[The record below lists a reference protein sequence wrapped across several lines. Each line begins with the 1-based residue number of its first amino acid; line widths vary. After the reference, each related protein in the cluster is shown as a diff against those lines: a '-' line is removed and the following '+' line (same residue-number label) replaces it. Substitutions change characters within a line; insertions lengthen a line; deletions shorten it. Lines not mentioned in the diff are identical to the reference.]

1 MEDLD
6 FSAPPKKALY
16 DPAVARA
23 FFKMAGTEEAV
34 PHGKPF
40 FVENEKTGGLFSK
53 SARMYFLVDGEVS
66 LTAKN
71 KLLGTIDAGQIF
83 GEMAVIAQSP
93 RTATATAK
101 TDCRAISL
109 DEKQFQKAIQRI
121 PEFALMLMSILIDR
135 VREVG
140 ARVTGTRLADEAT
153 LSKRS
158 VFEKKVLDD
167 LRQEFEGNAPVHAP
181 KGKVIMAQG
190 EAAAFMYVVLDGRV
204 AISFKDRVVERVG
217 PGGVVGEM
225 ALIDQSPRVA
235 TATAETECA
244 LLSINRKDFLLFIKT
259 KPDFSTSLLKSLA
272 ERLRHMNTQ
281 LN

>member
-6 FSAPPKKALY
+6 FSTAPKKAIY

-23 FFKMAGTEEAV
+23 FFKMAGSEETV
-34 PHGKPF
+34 PSGKAF
-40 FVENEKTGGLFSK
+40 FVESEKSGGLFGK
-53 SARMYFLVDGEVS
+53 SAKMYFLVDGEVS

-71 KLLGTIDAGQIF
+71 KVIASISAGQIF
-83 GEMAVIAQSP
+83 GEMASLAQLP

-101 TDCRAISL
+101 TDCHAISL

-140 ARVTGTRLADEAT
+140 ARVTGTRLTDET
-153 LSKRS
+153 SLSKRS
-158 VFEKKVLDD
+158 VFERKVLDD
-167 LRQEFEGNAPVHAP
+167 LQREFEGHVPMHAP

-190 EAAAFMYVVLDGRV
+190 EGAAFMYVVLDGRV
-204 AISFKDRVVERVG
+204 AVLFKDRVVERVG

-225 ALIDQSPRVA
+225 ALIDQSARVA
-235 TATAETECA
+235 TAKAETECT
-244 LLSINRKDFLLFIKT
+244 LLAINRRDFLTFIKT
-259 KPDFSTSLLKSLA
+259 KPDFSMALLKSLV

-281 LN
+281 LK

>member
-6 FSAPPKKALY
+6 FSVPPRKALY

-23 FFKMAGTEEAV
+23 FFKMAGTEETITQ
-34 PHGKPF
+34 GKSF
-40 FVENEKTGGLFSK
+40 FVENEKTGGLFAK
-53 SARMYFLVDGEVS
+53 GARMYFLLDGEVG
-66 LTAKN
+66 LTANK
-71 KLLGTIDAGQIF
+71 KLLGTITTGQIF
-83 GEMAVIAQSP
+83 GEMALLAQVP

-101 TDCRAISL
+101 TDCRAITL
-109 DEKQFQKAIQRI
+109 DEKQFQRSIQRI
-121 PEFALMLMSILIDR
+121 PEFALMLMSMMIDR

-140 ARVTGTRLADEAT
+140 ARVTGSSLADETA

-167 LRQEFEGNAPVHAP
+167 LQREFEGHAPVHAP

-190 EAAAFMYVVLDGRV
+190 EAAAFMYVVLDGCV
-204 AISFKDRVVERVG
+204 AVSFKDRIVERVG

-225 ALIDQSPRVA
+225 ALVDQSPRTA
-235 TATAETECA
+235 TATAETTCS
-244 LLSINRKDFLLFIKT
+244 LLSINRKDFLQFIKT
-259 KPDFSTSLLKSLA
+259 KPDFSMTLLKSLV

-281 LN
+281 LK

>member
-6 FSAPPKKALY
+6 FSAAPKKAIY

-23 FFKMAGTEEAV
+23 FFKMAGSEETV
-34 PHGKPF
+34 PHGKSF
-40 FVENEKTGGLFSK
+40 FVENEKPGGLFAK
-53 SARMYFLVDGEVS
+53 SAKMYFLVDGEVS
-66 LTAKN
+66 LTAGN
-71 KLLGTIDAGQIF
+71 KVIGTVGAGQIF
-83 GEMAVIAQSP
+83 GEMASIAQSP
-93 RTATATAK
+93 RTATAVAK

-109 DEKQFQKAIQRI
+109 DEKQFQRAIQKI

-135 VREVG
+135 LRDVG
-140 ARVTGTRLADEAT
+140 ARVTGSGLTDETT

-158 VFEKKVLDD
+158 VFEKKILED
-167 LRQEFEGNAPVHAP
+167 LRLEFEGRAPVHAA
-181 KGKVIMAQG
+181 KGKVFMTQG

-217 PGGVVGEM
+217 TGGVVGEM

-235 TATAETECA
+235 TATAETDCT

-259 KPDFSTSLLKSLA
+259 KPDFSMSLLKSLA

-281 LN
+281 LK